1 MRIFDP
7 DVLLRSFQQMGL
19 EDRDLSIWHGLT
31 NRSSGIVLVTGP
43 TGSGKTTTLYTTLRE
58 LATSEVNVSTLED
71 PIEMVVD
78 AFNQTQVQTQIN
90 MGFAEGIRTLLR
102 QDPDIIMVGEIRDR
116 ETAEMAVQAAL
127 TGHLVLS
134 TLHTNDAPT
143 AITRLLDLGLPAH
156 LIRVT
161 LNGVLAQRLVRTLCP
176 NCKEKAEVDQQA
188 WKTLVEPFK
197 NDPPKHVYNPV
208 GCLECRNTGFMGRE
222 GIYEILEPSS
232 KLRQH
237 ISEQADLDLIRKQ
250 ALKDGSLT
258 LRLAGAK
265 KVAAGKTTIEE
276 VLRVTPITE

>member
-1 MRIFDP
+1 
-7 DVLLRSFQQMGL
+7 
-19 EDRDLSIWHGLT
+19 
-31 NRSSGIVLVTGP
+31 
-43 TGSGKTTTLYTTLRE
+43 
-58 LATSEVNVSTLED
+58 
-71 PIEMVVD
+71 
-78 AFNQTQVQTQIN
+78 
-90 MGFAEGIRTLLR
+90 
-102 QDPDIIMVGEIRDR
+102 
-116 ETAEMAVQAAL
+116 
-127 TGHLVLS
+127 
-134 TLHTNDAPT
+134 
-143 AITRLLDLGLPAH
+143 
-156 LIRVT
+156 
-161 LNGVLAQRLVRTLCP
+161 LCP
-176 NCKEKAEVDQQA
+176 NCKELAEVDEQA
-188 WKTLVEPFK
+188 WKILVEPFK